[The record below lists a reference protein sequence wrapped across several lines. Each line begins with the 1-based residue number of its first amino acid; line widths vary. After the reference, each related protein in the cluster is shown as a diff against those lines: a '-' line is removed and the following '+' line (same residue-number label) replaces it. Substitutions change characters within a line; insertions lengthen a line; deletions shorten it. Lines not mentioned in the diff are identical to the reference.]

1 MQGVKGEI
9 IKPRRAWVG
18 LVPAQTKKQI
28 EEKKKKRKRRSPDG
42 LAIVGPA
49 NWDLDRPIYL
59 IIILYYY
66 LKKVQIFFLK
76 KSFKFFFVFFSCTFL
91 SILLN
96 IDLYFYTVKL
106 KFWY

>member
-1 MQGVKGEI
+1 MQGIKGEI
-9 IKPRRAWVG
+9 IKPRRAWAG

-49 NWDLDRPIYL
+49 SWDLDRPIYL

-66 LKKVQIFFLK
+66 LKKVQIFF
-76 KSFKFFFVFFSCTFL
+76 FKNPLNFFLCFSRVLFYQFCL
-91 SILLN
+91 ISICIFIL
-96 IDLYFYTVKL
+96 
-106 KFWY
+106 